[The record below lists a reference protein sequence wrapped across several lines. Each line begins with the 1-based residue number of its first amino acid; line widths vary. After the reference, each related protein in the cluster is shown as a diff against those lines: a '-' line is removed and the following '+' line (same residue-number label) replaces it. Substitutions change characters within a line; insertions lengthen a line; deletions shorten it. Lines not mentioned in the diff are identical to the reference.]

1 MFGDYGF
8 VAAFSYVSCDDDDDI
23 FSFAD
28 FGPYG
33 VFSSAKLQVQHV
45 ATSVCLART
54 K

>member
-8 VAAFSYVSCDDDDDI
+8 VAAFSYVSCDDDTKL
-23 FSFAD
+23 SFAD